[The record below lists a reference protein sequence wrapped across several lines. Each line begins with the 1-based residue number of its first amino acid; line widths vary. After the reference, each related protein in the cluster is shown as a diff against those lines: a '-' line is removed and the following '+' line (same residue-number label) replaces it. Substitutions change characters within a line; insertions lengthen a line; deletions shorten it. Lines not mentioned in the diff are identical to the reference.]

1 MFMKCFHL
9 FILLCLL
16 SVSGIRAQTE
26 DYSFRQVD
34 SLYNVIENYKE
45 ELAVLNQQYDQDIVE
60 SRIYNVMVWILGFIV
75 LLLIVALVYQQS
87 FKEYEN
93 QVDES
98 ERKLLA
104 AKMRISM
111 LENSE
116 GEHDEEIASLRK
128 KMVSLQQ
135 LSNEQLGK
143 GKEMYETINSG
154 GVLRITDDERWLI
167 KYYSVLHYETFNL
180 WEQEY
185 KHLSNR
191 LITFLILKDM
201 GKSEAE
207 MKHILGISDMAF
219 RATKSRLNRNR
230 Y

>member
-1 MFMKCFHL
+1 MKCFYL
-9 FILLCLL
+9 LMILSLL

-26 DYSFRQVD
+26 EYSPRQVD

-45 ELAVLNQQYDQDIVE
+45 ELVVLNQQYDQDIVE
-60 SRIYNVMVWILGFIV
+60 SRIYNVIVWILGFIV

-93 QVDES
+93 QIDES

-104 AKMRISM
+104 AKMRIFM

-154 GVLRITDDERWLI
+154 GVLKITDDERWLI
-167 KYYSVLHYETFNL
+167 KYYSVLRYETFNH

-207 MKHILGISDMAF
+207 IKHILGISDMAF
-219 RATKSRLNRNR
+219 RATKSRLNRSR
-230 Y
+230 C